1 MKGFVGFNLI
11 GELCVV
17 ISSELC
23 YSVTGSSMV
32 SLQYRGHTTNYD
44 PYRRNRPEEG
54 CFLAVKSPSRHT
66 FRIHDAPEG
75 SRVVEVKG
83 LWKVLA
89 GASGVSAFR
98 ASGLQGQ

>member
-32 SLQYRGHTTNYD
+32 SLQYRASKEATYKK
-44 PYRRNRPEEG
+44 Y
-54 CFLAVKSPSRHT
+54 
-66 FRIHDAPEG
+66 I
-75 SRVVEVKG
+75 KG
-83 LWKVLA
+83 
-89 GASGVSAFR
+89 
-98 ASGLQGQ
+98 GLSMIYKAL